1 LIARA
6 YTTFTRAL
14 SLVERR
20 RWYDDLVT
28 YYGVTPDQAIT
39 DVPSEHFEFARWR
52 LERKIPQSQARFT
65 LTTLAVTGDALPL
78 TESYDVIVISEV
90 FEHLH
95 NPLAVA
101 RHLVEHLKPGGRL
114 WENYLVTT
122 PSASDLKAAQEQRG
136 AVVAHL
142 RDACRLTAGGDPDS
156 APCDTRCWIR
166 R

>member
-1 LIARA
+1 MASRQTKPRIWA
-6 YTTFTRAL
+6 
-14 SLVERR
+14 
-20 RWYDDLVT
+20 
-28 YYGVTPDQAIT
+28 YGVAPITNWIVEHVRRPLALTIT